1 MIESPV
7 SADALDAAD
16 RSDVTAGPAVLAA
29 TALACL
35 AVAPHALGGAH
46 VRAGAHDALAEWL
59 QQLQQLLGTDT
70 PVRRVPAGVTDDR
83 LLGGL
88 DLTATLARGTVVA
101 ERGVLAD
108 ADGGIVVI
116 PMAERASAALV
127 SRLAQALDTSEIQV
141 ARDGVG
147 ATFDA
152 RIGVIAVDESMEDE
166 APVSA
171 ALSDRLAFG
180 VVIPAR
186 WRAADALLP
195 DAADVALARARFA
208 TVTATHEQIEVL
220 VGAALAFGVPT
231 LRAPVL
237 AVRTARVL
245 AALDGRD
252 AVSDDDVSVAAK
264 LVLAPRATR
273 IPSSEPPPEEPQ
285 EQPPP
290 PPEQENDAGEQDQA
304 QQEEKPL
311 EDVVVESMKAV
322 LPADLLAALLA
333 RAGRVRAA
341 AGQAGQSQA
350 SALRG
355 RQVGSRHG
363 EPRGGK
369 RLHVLE
375 TLRAAA
381 PWQRMRGGTAGQ
393 ANGRVKIRRE
403 DFRIRRFIEKTGT
416 TVIFAV
422 DASGSLALNRLA
434 EAKGAIELILAES
447 YARRDEV
454 ALIAF
459 RGTTAELL
467 LAPTRALA
475 RAKRAL
481 QGLPGGGGTPLAHAL
496 DAAREAAAL
505 ARRGGNTPMI
515 VLLTDAR
522 ANIARDGTPGRPKA
536 AADALVAAAAV
547 RASGTSALF
556 VDTSPRGEPFAREI
570 AVAMG
575 ARYLPLPNADAQTV
589 SGAVQGMR
597 GVST

>member
-1 MIESPV
+1 M
-7 SADALDAAD
+7 SADAPPPLSPMGVDTP
-16 RSDVTAGPAVLAA
+16 DVTVGPGQLAA
-29 TALACL
+29 TAAACL

-46 VRAGAHDALAEWL
+46 VRAGSQGALAEWL
-59 QQLQQLLGTDT
+59 RAVQGLLEQGA
-70 PVRRVPAGVTDDR
+70 PFRRVPAGVTDDR

-88 DLTATLARGTVVA
+88 DLTATLASGRVVA

-108 ADGGIVVI
+108 ADGGLVIV

-127 SRLAQALDTSEIQV
+127 SRLSQALDTSEVQV
-141 ARDGVG
+141 ARDGVA

-152 RIGVIAVDESMEDE
+152 RVGVIAIDESMEDE

-171 ALSDRLAFG
+171 ALTDRLAFG
-180 VVIPAR
+180 VVIPSR
-186 WRAADALLP
+186 WSAAQAMLP
-195 DAADVALARARFA
+195 DAEDVALARTRFA
-208 TVTATHEQIEVL
+208 RVTVAPPQVEVL

-237 AVRTARVL
+237 AVRTARAL

-252 AVSDDDVSVAAK
+252 AVSDDDVMVAAK

-273 IPSSEPPPEEPQ
+273 MPTAEPPSDAQEPPPPAPDEET
-285 EQPPP
+285 
-290 PPEQENDAGEQDQA
+290 DAGEENQA
-304 QQEEKPL
+304 QHEKPL
-311 EDVVVESMKAV
+311 EDLVVESMKAA

-333 RAGRVRAA
+333 RASRVH
-341 AGQAGQSQA
+341 GTAGQSGVSQS

-381 PWQRMRGGTAGQ
+381 PWQRLRGGTAGE
-393 ANGRVKIRRE
+393 AGGRVKIRRE

-416 TVIFAV
+416 TVVFAV

-434 EAKGAIELILAES
+434 EAKGAIELLLAES

-467 LAPTRALA
+467 LPPTRALA

-496 DAAREAAAL
+496 DAARETAEI
-505 ARRGGNTPMI
+505 ARRSGNMAMV

-536 AADALVAAAAV
+536 AADALAAAAAL
-547 RASGTSALF
+547 RASGINSLF
-556 VDTSPRGEPFAREI
+556 VDTSPRGEPFARE
-570 AVAMG
+570 VALTMG
-575 ARYLPLPNADAQTV
+575 ARYLALPNADARTV
-589 SGAVQGMR
+589 SGAVQAMR
-597 GVST
+597 GAGA

>member
-1 MIESPV
+1 MEEPDLTV
-7 SADALDAAD
+7 
-16 RSDVTAGPAVLAA
+16 GPGQLAA
-29 TALACL
+29 TAAACL

-46 VRAGAHDALAEWL
+46 VRAGSQGALGEWL
-59 QQLQQLLGTDT
+59 RAVHALLGADA
-70 PVRRVPAGVTDDR
+70 PFRRVPAGVTDDR

-88 DLTATLARGTVVA
+88 DLTATLATGRVVA

-108 ADGGIVVI
+108 ADGGLVIV

-141 ARDGVG
+141 ARDGVA

-152 RIGVIAVDESMEDE
+152 RVGVIAIDESVEDE

-171 ALSDRLAFG
+171 ALCDRLAFG
-180 VVIPAR
+180 VVIPSR
-186 WRAADALLP
+186 WTAEGAMLP
-195 DAADVALARARFA
+195 DVEDVTAARARYGRVSVA
-208 TVTATHEQIEVL
+208 PAQVEVL

-273 IPSSEPPPEEPQ
+273 IPSSEPPPDEQ
-285 EQPPP
+285 QPPP
-290 PPEQENDAGEQDQA
+290 PPPPENENDAGQEEQA
-304 QQEEKPL
+304 QQDKPL
-311 EDVVVESMKAV
+311 EDLVVESMKAA

-333 RAGRVRAA
+333 RAGRVHGA
-341 AGQAGQSQA
+341 AGQSGASQV
-350 SALRG
+350 SAVRG
-355 RQVGSRHG
+355 RQVGARHG

-369 RLHVLE
+369 RLHLLE

-381 PWQRMRGGTAGQ
+381 PWQRLRGGTAGQ
-393 ANGRVKIRRE
+393 AGGRVKIRRE

-416 TVIFAV
+416 TVVFAV

-434 EAKGAIELILAES
+434 EAKGAIELLLAES

-459 RGTTAELL
+459 RGTSAELL
-467 LAPTRALA
+467 LPPTRALA

-496 DAAREAAAL
+496 DAARETAEL
-505 ARRGGNTPMI
+505 ARRGGNMAMV

-536 AADALVAAAAV
+536 AADALAAAAAL
-547 RASGTSALF
+547 RASGINSLF

-570 AVAMG
+570 ATAMG
-575 ARYLPLPNADAQTV
+575 ARYLPLPNADARTV
-589 SGAVQGMR
+589 SGAVQAMR
-597 GVST
+597 GAGA